1 MILLFCDELSDWR
14 WTAMGFL
21 YYKEKKWAH
30 PWAILRI
37 TLKQSE
43 LFHTWTYS
51 LEQKGQDLMRVSLSL
66 CVFTSL
72 FLFSSDSTPSCQLGS
87 ISLYLS
93 LKIQIIFSWICRQNY
108 SCKFFVFSSLFWNY
122 IIKSLLRKTQ
132 PWSNGKRKH
141 HEVTAPSKTTL
152 WVCGWGAR

>member
-1 MILLFCDELSDWR
+1 MNSYGFPLLQRKEVGSPMSHTQNYTETV
-14 WTAMGFL
+14 WTLPHLDVFIRTKRTRLGACFPVSVCL
-21 YYKEKKWAH
+21 H
-30 PWAILRI
+30 
-37 TLKQSE
+37 
-43 LFHTWTYS
+43 
-51 LEQKGQDLMRVSLSL
+51 VSLSA
-66 CVFTSL
+66 

-87 ISLYLS
+87 ISLHLS

-108 SCKFFVFSSLFWNY
+108 FCKFFVFSSLFWNY